1 MNAVL
6 KLIFIK
12 CFLIHRSR
20 IHDLSGDTKHA
31 ILILLMEIRQDSY
44 QNANSVFASERRV
57 AIPRWSSLILRWLVS
72 IYF

>member
-6 KLIFIK
+6 KFIFIK

-44 QNANSVFASERRV
+44 QNANSVFVSEGRV
-57 AIPRWSSLILRWLVS
+57 AIPR
-72 IYF
+72 

>member
-6 KLIFIK
+6 KFIFIK

-20 IHDLSGDTKHA
+20 IHGDTKHA

-44 QNANSVFASERRV
+44 QNANSVFASEGRV
-57 AIPRWSSLILRWLVS
+57 AIPR
-72 IYF
+72 

>member
-1 MNAVL
+1 MNTVL
-6 KLIFIK
+6 KFIFIK

-31 ILILLMEIRQDSY
+31 ILYIVILLMEIRQDSY

-57 AIPRWSSLILRWLVS
+57 AIPR
-72 IYF
+72 

>member
-6 KLIFIK
+6 KFIFIK

-20 IHDLSGDTKHA
+20 IHDLSGDTKRA
-31 ILILLMEIRQDSY
+31 ISILLMEIRQDSY

-57 AIPRWSSLILRWLVS
+57 AIPR
-72 IYF
+72 

>member
-1 MNAVL
+1 MDAVL
-6 KLIFIK
+6 KFIFIK

-72 IYF
+72 TYF

>member
-1 MNAVL
+1 MNAVR
-6 KLIFIK
+6 KFIFIK

-31 ILILLMEIRQDSY
+31 ILYIVILLMEIRQDSY

-57 AIPRWSSLILRWLVS
+57 AIPR
-72 IYF
+72 

>member
-1 MNAVL
+1 MNTVL

-31 ILILLMEIRQDSY
+31 ILYIVILLMEIRQDSY

-57 AIPRWSSLILRWLVS
+57 AIPR
-72 IYF
+72 

>member
-1 MNAVL
+1 MNTVL
-6 KLIFIK
+6 KFIFIK

-44 QNANSVFASERRV
+44 QNANSVFASEGRV

-72 IYF
+72 TYF